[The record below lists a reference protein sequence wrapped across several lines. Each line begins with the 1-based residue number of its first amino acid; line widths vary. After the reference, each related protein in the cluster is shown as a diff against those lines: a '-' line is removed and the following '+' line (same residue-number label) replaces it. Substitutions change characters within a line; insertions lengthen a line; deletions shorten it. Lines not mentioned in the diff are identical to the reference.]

1 MDIAYHKGR
10 GVSMNWSPL
19 YLSIKVAFYSTV
31 ITTVIGTFI
40 AWLLAKGRF
49 NGKDILSAI
58 VTLPMVLPPTVLGYY
73 LLIIIGR
80 QSFIGRLLL
89 NTFNINLIFT
99 WKAAVIASV
108 IVSLPL
114 MIRAVQSSIEGV
126 DGSLEDV
133 ARTLGK
139 SELTIFFHIT
149 LPLAWKGIIGGI
161 VLAFARA
168 MGEFG
173 ATLMVA
179 GNIPGKT
186 QTLSIAIY
194 DSVQSGNYK
203 QANFLVVLISFIT
216 IALLVV
222 INKINYKG
230 RG

>member
-1 MDIAYHKGR
+1 
-10 GVSMNWSPL
+10 MNWSPL

>member
-1 MDIAYHKGR
+1 
-10 GVSMNWSPL
+10 MNWSPL

-89 NTFNINLIFT
+89 NTFNIDLIFT